1 MICSEAI
8 SPKNASRFRGSPRV
22 FPSSL
27 QSASRI
33 FLSSRAFSPMIPPL
47 LLRLASGYQEPPCTS
62 ASFRYFSSA
71 FPHLFAAAQTSTTQ
85 STFVKP
91 GDNLVIENIPPIPVS
106 IAEQT
111 ARYGDSR
118 SASLFS
124 WNPVKRELLIGTRF
138 ADTNQVHLVKIPGGE
153 RKQLT
158 FFPDR
163 VLGAANLSRSPARLS
178 SSPRTS
184 AAASGISYIAT
195 T

>member
-1 MICSEAI
+1 MHKRLV
-8 SPKNASRFRGSPRV
+8 PT
-22 FPSSL
+22 
-27 QSASRI
+27 
-33 FLSSRAFSPMIPPL
+33 L
-47 LLRLASGYQEPPCTS
+47 LLCLST
-62 ASFRYFSSA
+62 
-71 FPHLFAAAQTSTTQ
+71 LFAAAQTSTTQ

-153 RKQLT
+153 RQQLT

-163 VLGAANLSRSPARLS
+163 VLGAPLSRSPVRLS